1 MDKNNDF
8 MSEIWDLSDEVD
20 GISKSVLDQR
30 IEEALRKYSDSLDKI
45 RWLQIAHSYNV
56 IHSKEHEIM
65 QQLWK
70 ELSIDE
76 YGLNLLNKF
85 EKIQFNIRS
94 FINPRLLSEKYKDIE
109 KYIFLFG
116 LEPLEQDRILN
127 LSDSQYKLFLDIIQ
141 VVEKQGMFEPAILD
155 YVLRNIST
163 SYLPAT
169 SINWY
174 KTLNNDIEQQ
184 YLGGEHLTEEDIEKL
199 LYIYST
205 RKSEN
210 IESLDE
216 LRKLSFIKKGRLKE
230 ALQGDD
236 INEIREN
243 LLQYAYGFSINEAKD
258 ILNKYK
264 ISENALEQQEN
275 REILELYMA
284 ILKII
289 NSTDINELKAVATSL
304 LQEKNIETTYMR
316 KVAFH
321 SELRKMFLREFE
333 STLFDLKNTPPI
345 GNARENTNI
354 YKASGEFNLIV
365 TCIGSYQADFSN
377 KDNYAQYWNM
387 PRIEHRTNPCS
398 LIGNDNLTTTKIKN
412 VVFGFN
418 NFDEN
423 MLFNMYN
430 MDYNSTPNSQS
441 VTYSSDN
448 AMGAQFRL
456 SQDLKDNTRT
466 QYNELMFDRRQSY
479 DISDIGK
486 KKQPDYIVFFEE
498 YENESIVTLTDA
510 QIDAIEDDEKKEILK
525 RQKSMWNESLKA
537 ARDFDIPVV
546 IVNREECAIREK
558 QIIEQYMNELEE
570 GNVNIVQRIITRFEN
585 NRMGNGNSHKYIR
598 DKYFSKEEMDRIIQ
612 KMLEYNNPII
622 AKKLFDTIKKEQEK
636 WNRNNGASKRFDG
649 QASAIDF
656 EKYLELEKQMEK
668 VFGGEE
674 L

>member
-1 MDKNNDF
+1 MNKNNNF
-8 MSEIWDLSDEVD
+8 MSGIWDLSDEVEVLA
-20 GISKSVLDQR
+20 KSVLDQK
-30 IEEALRKYSDSLDKI
+30 IEETLRKYSDNLDKI

-65 QQLWK
+65 QQLWN
-70 ELSIDE
+70 ELPIDE

-94 FINPRLLSEKYKDIE
+94 FINPQLLSEKYKEIE

-116 LEPLEQDRILN
+116 LEPLEQDRIVN
-127 LSDSQYKLFLDIIQ
+127 LSDSQYKLFLDIIE
-141 VVEKQGMFEPAILD
+141 VIEKQGMFEPVILD
-155 YVLRNIST
+155 LVLRNIST

-169 SINWY
+169 NINWY
-174 KTLNNDIEQQ
+174 KKLNNEIEQK
-184 YLGGEHLTEEDIEKL
+184 YLEGEHLTEEEIEKL
-199 LYIYST
+199 LYIYSART
-205 RKSEN
+205 NEN
-210 IESLDE
+210 IESLE
-216 LRKLSFIKKGRLKE
+216 KLRDLSLIKKGRLKE
-230 ALQGDD
+230 ALQSDD
-236 INEIREN
+236 IDVIREN
-243 LLQYAYGFSINEAKD
+243 LLQYAYGFTIREAKE

-264 ISENALEQQEN
+264 ISEDSLEQQEN
-275 REILELYMA
+275 REIIELYMA
-284 ILKII
+284 ILKIV
-289 NSTDINELKAVATSL
+289 NSTDIDELKMVASKL
-304 LQEKNIETTYMR
+304 IQEKNIETTYMR
-316 KVAFH
+316 KIVFH

-333 STLFDLKNTPPI
+333 STLFDVKDNQPI
-345 GNARENTNI
+345 GTVGENTNV
-354 YKASGEFNLIV
+354 YKANGEFNLIV
-365 TCIGSYQADFSN
+365 TCIGSYQADFTN
-377 KDNYAQYWNM
+377 KDNYAEYWNM

-423 MLFNMYN
+423 MLFNMFN

-448 AMGAQFRL
+448 SWRAQFRF
-456 SQDLKDNTRT
+456 SQDLKDNTRA

-479 DISDIGK
+479 DINDVGK

-498 YENESIVTLTDA
+498 YENESIMTLTDE
-510 QIDAIEDDEKKEILK
+510 QIEGIEDEEKKEILK
-525 RQKSMWNESLKA
+525 RQKSLWKESLKA
-537 ARDFDIPVV
+537 ARDFAIPVV

-558 QIIEQYMNELEE
+558 QMIEEYMVELDKGKFDIIH
-570 GNVNIVQRIITRFEN
+570 RIITRFEN
-585 NRMGNGNSHKYIR
+585 NRIGNGESHKHIR

-622 AKKLFDTIKKEQEK
+622 NKKLFQTIKKEQEK
-636 WNRNNGASKRFDG
+636 WNKGQSSILDG

-668 VFGGEE
+668 VLDGEE

>member
-1 MDKNNDF
+1 MNKDNDF
-8 MSEIWDLSDEVD
+8 MNEIWDLSDDVN

-30 IEEALRKYSDSLDKI
+30 IEETLRKYSDSLDKI

-70 ELSIDE
+70 ELLIDE

-85 EKIQFNIRS
+85 EKIQFNISS

-155 YVLRNIST
+155 DVLRNISIG
-163 SYLPAT
+163 YLQGRN
-169 SINWY
+169 INWY
-174 KTLNNDIEQQ
+174 KKLNDEIEQK
-184 YLGGEHLTEEDIEKL
+184 YLEGEHLTEGEIEKL
-199 LYIYST
+199 LYIYSAS
-205 RKSEN
+205 KSEN
-210 IESLDE
+210 IESLEE
-216 LRKLSFIKKGRLKE
+216 LRKLTLIKKVRLKE
-230 ALQGDD
+230 ALQSED
-236 INEIREN
+236 INAIREN
-243 LLQYAYGFSINEAKD
+243 LLQYAYGFSISEAKD
-258 ILNKYK
+258 ILKKYK
-264 ISENALEQQEN
+264 ISEDALEQQEN

-289 NSTDINELKAVATSL
+289 NSTDINELKTVATNL

-316 KVAFH
+316 KVVFH
-321 SELRKMFLREFE
+321 SELRKMFLREIE
-333 STLFDLKNTPPI
+333 STLFDEKNSKPI
-345 GNARENTNI
+345 GTVGENTNI

-365 TCIGSYQADFSN
+365 TCIGSYQADFTN
-377 KDNYAQYWNM
+377 KDNYAEYWNM

-418 NFDEN
+418 NFSEN
-423 MLFNMYN
+423 MLFNMKN
-430 MDYNSTPNSQS
+430 MDYDSTRTSQF
-441 VTYSSDN
+441 VFLSSEHLQ
-448 AMGAQFRL
+448 AEFRF

-479 DISDIGK
+479 ELGDVGK

-498 YENESIVTLTDA
+498 YENESIMTLTDA
-510 QIDAIEDDEKKEILK
+510 QIDGIEDGDKKEILK

-537 ARDFDIPVV
+537 ARDFGIPIV

-558 QIIEQYMNELEE
+558 QIIEEYKEELDK
-570 GNVNIVQRIITRFEN
+570 GNFDIIHRIITRFEN
-585 NRMGNGNSHKYIR
+585 NRVGNGDSHKHIR

-622 AKKLFDTIKKEQEK
+622 TKKLFEIIKMEQEK
-636 WNRNNGASKRFDG
+636 WNRDYGESKRFDG
-649 QASAIDF
+649 QVSAIDF